1 MTGAVP
7 PQAGLPEAGLPEAGL
22 PEAGPAEAGSSAAAG
37 APVITLVL
45 VDDHAV
51 VREGLRSVL
60 EREPDVRVVGEAG
73 NADEAMRVVGRTAP
87 ALVLLDLKLSS
98 APGLDGLDLC
108 AELTRAHPRSAVLVL
123 TTALEDSLVVS
134 ALRNGA
140 RGYVVKEVDT
150 SELLRAIR
158 AVHRGENA
166 FDPRS
171 SSAMVRGL
179 TATAGRDQKML
190 TAREIEVLRLLARGL
205 SNRAIGEALFIA
217 ETTAKFHV
225 ANIMRKLEVT
235 RRSEAVYVASQLG
248 AV

>member
-1 MTGAVP
+1 VTTPAPRVRTDD
-7 PQAGLPEAGLPEAGL
+7 GLPPGNPDALIE
-22 PEAGPAEAGSSAAAG
+22 
-37 APVITLVL
+37 LVL

-60 EREPDVRVVGEAG
+60 EREPDVRVVGEA
-73 NADEAMRVVGRTAP
+73 ARPEEAMRVVAATKP
-87 ALVLLDLKLSS
+87 SLVLLDLKLSS
-98 APGLDGLDLC
+98 APGLEGLDLC
-108 AELTRAHPRSAVLVL
+108 AQLTATYPGLAVLVL
-123 TTALEDSLVVS
+123 TTALEDSLVVT
-134 ALRNGA
+134 ALRHGA

-158 AVHRGENA
+158 AVHQGENA

-179 TATAGRDQKML
+179 TAVTDRDSKAL
-190 TAREIEVLRLLARGL
+190 TAREVEVLGLLARGL
-205 SNRAIGEALFIA
+205 SNREIGRTLFIA

-225 ANIMRKLEVT
+225 ANIMRKLDVG

-248 AV
+248 AF